1 MSRGRLAVDKMALD
15 RFAILTRPRLPVADP
30 KPPDCGP
37 ENTGWLKGVQNLGR
51 KSTEV
56 ASVTFVFLVM
66 DRCQF
71 CWKGPRNA
79 LRPTFPIAA
88 PAAAGLG
95 APLIWQGTRAFWLST
110 QLPPGVKAFRL
121 RKEPRRLST
130 PPDGIPEAKVAPGA
144 RVAKLVPLMPTG
156 SCSVKVE
163 PSKTVIGVPDWNVL
177 TPLTAHPLTN
187 LLGPWPR
194 NSLATGKS

>member
-1 MSRGRLAVDKMALD
+1 MALD
-15 RFAILTRPRLPVADP
+15 PFATLTRPRLPVADP

-37 ENTGWLKGVQNLGR
+37 ENTGWLNALKNSAR

-66 DRCQF
+66 DRSQI
-71 CWKGPRNA
+71 CWNGPRNA
-79 LRPTFPIAA
+79 MRPTFPIVA

-95 APLIWQGTRAFWLST
+95 APLIWQGTTTFWLFT

-130 PPDGIPEAKVAPGA
+130 PPDGTADASVAPGA
-144 RVAKLVPLMPTG
+144 RVAKFVTLI
-156 SCSVKVE
+156 
-163 PSKTVIGVPDWNVL
+163 PS
-177 TPLTAHPLTN
+177 
-187 LLGPWPR
+187 R
-194 NSLATGKS
+194 S